1 MPVSVENKSTPM
13 IEKGSKQ
20 QEYAASQ
27 KQMEGGD
34 GGEVIDEEEE
44 ELEDSIFKEIADI
57 V

>member
-1 MPVSVENKSTPM
+1 
-13 IEKGSKQ
+13 
-20 QEYAASQ
+20 
-27 KQMEGGD
+27 MEGGD